1 MTSEN
6 TKRVAKSKT
15 QRCKR
20 QLATFQEFQDLSCP
34 FSLFFLD
41 SVLPSAISQSTLFD
55 RSFLQ
60 SPIELDFIHRVYSIP
75 IHPSTFTLYRQSIF
89 MIYLNE
95 RLDNSFTRYTYF
107 LFSFSKLAI
116 LRRCPAALPPRP
128 AWSRLRLSFQSPDNL
143 PRQSFQFRSRSSVL
157 NFINAT
163 GHTHTLRRWAEDEG
177 AGETG

>member
-1 MTSEN
+1 MTFEN

-60 SPIELDFIHRVYSIP
+60 SPIEFDFIHRVYSIL

-116 LRRCPAALPPRP
+116 LRRCPP
-128 AWSRLRLSFQSPDNL
+128 APSCLVTTPAIFSIS
-143 PRQSFQFRSRSSVL
+143 RQSTSTIFSISIPLVRIKFHKC
-157 NFINAT
+157 NGTYTYAT
-163 GHTHTLRRWAEDEG
+163 SMGGGRGR
-177 AGETG
+177 ETG

>member
-20 QLATFQEFQDLSCP
+20 QLATFHEFQDLSCP
-34 FSLFFLD
+34 FFHC
-41 SVLPSAISQSTLFD
+41 
-55 RSFLQ
+55 SFSIQFSHLQ
-60 SPIELDFIHRVYSIP
+60 SRSLLCSTAPFFNHRSNSILFTRVYSIL

-116 LRRCPAALPPRP
+116 LRRCHAALPPRLLLGHDSGYLFNLP
-128 AWSRLRLSFQSPDNL
+128 TIYLDNL
-143 PRQSFQFRSRSSVL
+143 F
-157 NFINAT
+157 NFDPA
-163 GHTHTLRRWAEDEG
+163 RPY
-177 AGETG
+177 